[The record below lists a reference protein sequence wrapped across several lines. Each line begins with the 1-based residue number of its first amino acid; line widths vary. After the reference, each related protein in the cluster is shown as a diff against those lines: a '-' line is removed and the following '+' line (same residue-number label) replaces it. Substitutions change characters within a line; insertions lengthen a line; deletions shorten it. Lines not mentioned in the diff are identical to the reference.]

1 MRLIR
6 GFRVSLQYRAHLQNS
21 FRTYLS
27 LGKLR
32 QSVFKT
38 RSTSLSATT
47 ALAPFPSPLSSSFV
61 QASKLPVVK
70 ETMAKTEKSMSRLRI
85 FQLPKQT
92 NHEYQ
97 LLLDLHLR
105 LVHARPA
112 LPVLRGTSSWT

>member
-6 GFRVSLQYRAHLQNS
+6 EFRVLLQYRAHLQNS
-21 FRTYLS
+21 FRTYLA

-70 ETMAKTEKSMSRLRI
+70 ETMARTEMPRLRI
-85 FQLPKQT
+85 LQLPKQT